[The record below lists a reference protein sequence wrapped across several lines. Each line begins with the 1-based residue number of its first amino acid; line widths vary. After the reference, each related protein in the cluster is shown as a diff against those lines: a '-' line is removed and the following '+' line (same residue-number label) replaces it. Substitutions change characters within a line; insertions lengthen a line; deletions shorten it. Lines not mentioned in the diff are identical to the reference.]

1 MSTPLTPDT
10 MKRGGR
16 YNWQYQEERLIYIRK
31 RGSWH
36 QFRLVGDKHCKVWC
50 EVLDEDLHMLEET
63 TEATQGEE

>member
-16 YNWQYQEERLIYIRK
+16 YNWQYQKERLIYMRK

-36 QFRLVGDKHCKVWC
+36 QFRLVGDRSHRVWC
-50 EVLDEDLHMLEET
+50 EVLDEDLHLLEET
-63 TEATQGEE
+63 TDPIQGED